1 LIFNFTHLVK
11 FTKMPV
17 MHSLLSGKTALLLV
31 VITVAG
37 AFTSCVSTKKYNA
50 LNSKCNEES
59 TRLNTKVEDLGN
71 QVTEL
76 TSENQ
81 RYQKDVSQLK
91 ADTSRVGSMLRV
103 LTADYNELDR
113 SYELLKSQFSAN
125 FKDAEK
131 VMAELKASQDS
142 LLAREDRVKAMQA
155 ELDIK
160 GRNLAELQLAIH
172 KKDSVTN
179 ALRKAVADALMGF
192 EGKGLTVHMKDGKVY
207 VSLEEKLLFASGKW
221 EVSKEGVV
229 ALKDIAKV
237 LEKNPDI
244 NVLIEGHTD
253 NVPLTSQNQVK
264 DNWDL
269 SAMRATSIVKI
280 LLSNARIDPKRLVAS
295 GRGEFL
301 PVVPNES
308 AANKAK
314 NRRTEI
320 ILSPKLDELMQIIDS
335 K

>member
-1 LIFNFTHLVK
+1 MNHLLIKKVTRL
-11 FTKMPV
+11 M
-17 MHSLLSGKTALLLV
+17 
-31 VITVAG
+31 VIVFLAG

-50 LNSKCNEES
+50 LTAKCNEES
-59 TRLNTKVEDLGN
+59 TRLNAKVDQLGT
-71 QVTEL
+71 QVNEL
-76 TSENQ
+76 SSENQ
-81 RYQKDVSQLK
+81 RYKKDVSQLK
-91 ADTSRVGSMLRV
+91 ADTSRLGSMLRV

-113 SYELLKSQFSAN
+113 SHELLKSQFSAN
-125 FKDAEK
+125 FEDAEK
-131 VMAELKASQDS
+131 VMAELKASKDN
-142 LLAREDRVKAMQA
+142 LLAREDRLKAMQA

-160 GRNLAELQLAIH
+160 GKNLVELQAAMH
-172 KKDSVTN
+172 KKDSITN

-221 EVSKEGVV
+221 DVSNDGIA
-229 ALKDIAKV
+229 ALKDLAKV

-244 NVLIEGHTD
+244 NILIEGHTD
-253 NVPLTSQNQVK
+253 NVPLTGQNQVK

-269 SAMRATSIVKI
+269 STMRATSIVKI
-280 LLSNARIDPKRLVAS
+280 LLANGKINPTRLVAS

-301 PVVPNES
+301 PVEPNTT

-320 ILSPKLDELMQIIDS
+320 ILSPKLDELMQIIGGN
-335 K
+335 

>member
-1 LIFNFTHLVK
+1 MNQ
-11 FTKMPV
+11 
-17 MHSLLSGKTALLLV
+17 LLLKKAIRLMIV
-31 VITVAG
+31 VMLAV

-50 LNSKCNEES
+50 LNTKCNEES
-59 TRLNTKVEDLGN
+59 TRLNTKVDELST

-81 RYQKDVSQLK
+81 RYKKELSQMK
-91 ADTSRVGSMLRV
+91 ADTSRLGSLIRV

-113 SYELLKSQFSAN
+113 SHELLKSQFSAN

-131 VMAELKASQDS
+131 VMAALNASQDS
-142 LLAREDRVKAMQA
+142 LLAREHRVKALQT
-155 ELDIK
+155 ELEIK
-160 GRNLAELQLAIH
+160 GRNLAELQMAIH
-172 KKDSVTN
+172 KQDSITN

-221 EVSKEGVV
+221 DVSKDGLV

-269 SAMRATSIVKI
+269 SVMRATSIVKI
-280 LLSNARIDPKRLVAS
+280 LLSDAKIDPKRLVAS

-301 PVVPNES
+301 PVVPNSS
-308 AANKAK
+308 AVNKAK

-320 ILSPKLDELMQIIDS
+320 ILSPKLDELMQIIGNN
-335 K
+335 

>member
-1 LIFNFTHLVK
+1 MKNISIKKVTGILVI
-11 FTKMPV
+11 
-17 MHSLLSGKTALLLV
+17 LLM
-31 VITVAG
+31 AG
-37 AFTSCVSTKKYNA
+37 AFSSCVSMKKYKA
-50 LNSKCNEES
+50 LTTSCNEES
-59 TRLNTKVEDLGN
+59 TRLNAKVDQLDTKVN
-71 QVTEL
+71 EL
-76 TSENQ
+76 TSENE
-81 RYQKDVSQLK
+81 RYKKDMAKLK
-91 ADTSRVGSMLRV
+91 SDTSRLGSALRI

-113 SYELLKSQFSAN
+113 SHELLKKQFSAN
-125 FKDAEK
+125 FEDAEK
-131 VMAELKASQDS
+131 VMAELKASKDS

-155 ELDIK
+155 ELDLK
-160 GRNLAELQLAIH
+160 GKNLAFLQAALH
-172 KKDSVTN
+172 KKDSITN
-179 ALRKAVADALMGF
+179 SIRKAVADALMGF

-221 EVSKEGVV
+221 DVSKDGIT
-229 ALKDIAKV
+229 ALKDLAKV

-253 NVPLTSQNQVK
+253 NVPLNSQNQVA

-269 SAMRATSIVKI
+269 SVMRATSIVKM
-280 LLSNARIDPKRLVAS
+280 LLANGKIDPVRLVAS

-301 PVVPNES
+301 PVEPNSS

-320 ILSPKLDELMQIIDS
+320 ILSPKLDELMQIIGS

>member
-1 LIFNFTHLVK
+1 MNYSVFKKVIGLLII
-11 FTKMPV
+11 
-17 MHSLLSGKTALLLV
+17 
-31 VITVAG
+31 VIIAG
-37 AFTSCVSTKKYNA
+37 TSTSCVSMKKYKDLTA
-50 LNSKCNEES
+50 KCNEES
-59 TRLNTKVEDLGN
+59 STLNARVDELNTKVN
-71 QVTEL
+71 EL
-76 TSENQ
+76 SADNQ
-81 RYQKDVSQLK
+81 RYSKDIAQLK
-91 ADTSRVGSMLRV
+91 ADTSRLGSMLRV

-113 SYELLKSQFSAN
+113 SHELLKVQFAAN
-125 FKDAEK
+125 FEDAAK
-131 VMAELKASQDS
+131 ALTELKALQDS

-160 GRNLAELQLAIH
+160 GKNLAEVQAALR
-172 KKDSVTN
+172 KNDSITN
-179 ALRKAVADALMGF
+179 ALRKAVSDALMGF
-192 EGKGLTVHMKDGKVY
+192 EGKGLTVHMKNGKVY

-221 EVSKEGVV
+221 DVSKDGVT

-253 NVPLTSQNQVK
+253 NVPLNSQNQVS

-269 SAMRATSIVKI
+269 SVMRATSIVKI
-280 LLSNARIDPKRLVAS
+280 LLDNGKINPTRLVAS

-301 PVVPNES
+301 PVEPNTS

-320 ILSPKLDELMQIIDS
+320 ILSPKLDELMQIIGN

>member
-1 LIFNFTHLVK
+1 MNNSVLSKVTRLMIIVLI
-11 FTKMPV
+11 
-17 MHSLLSGKTALLLV
+17 
-31 VITVAG
+31 AG
-37 AFTSCVSTKKYNA
+37 ATTSCVSMKKYKDLTA
-50 LNSKCNEES
+50 KCNEETAGLNAKVDILS
-59 TRLNTKVEDLGN
+59 T
-71 QVTEL
+71 QVNEL

-81 RYQKDVSQLK
+81 RLKKEVTDLK
-91 ADTSRVGSMLRV
+91 ADTLRLGSMLRV

-113 SYELLKSQFSAN
+113 SHELLKVQFAAN
-125 FKDAEK
+125 FEDAAK
-131 VMAELKASQDS
+131 ALTELKALQDS
-142 LLAREDRVKAMQA
+142 LLAREDRVKSMQA
-155 ELDIK
+155 ELDVK
-160 GRNLAELQLAIH
+160 GKNLAELQAALQRN
-172 KKDSVTN
+172 DSITN
-179 ALRKAVADALMGF
+179 ALRKAVSDALTGF

-221 EVSKEGVV
+221 DVSKDGNA
-229 ALKDIAKV
+229 ALKDLAKV

-253 NVPLTSQNQVK
+253 NVPLNSQNQVE

-269 SAMRATSIVKI
+269 SVMRATSIVKI
-280 LLSNARIDPKRLVAS
+280 LLANGKINPTRLVAS

-301 PVVPNES
+301 PVEPNTS

-320 ILSPKLDELMQIIDS
+320 ILSPKLDELMQIIGT

>member
-1 LIFNFTHLVK
+1 MNHSVLRKVIRLTILVI
-11 FTKMPV
+11 
-17 MHSLLSGKTALLLV
+17 LS
-31 VITVAG
+31 G

-50 LNSKCNEES
+50 LTSKCNEES
-59 TRLNTKVEDLGN
+59 SALNAKVDELSTKVN
-71 QVTEL
+71 EL
-76 TSENQ
+76 SSDNQ
-81 RYQKDVSQLK
+81 RYKKDVAQLK
-91 ADTSRVGSMLRV
+91 ADTSRLGSMLRV

-113 SYELLKSQFSAN
+113 SHELLKSQFSAN
-125 FKDAEK
+125 FEDSEK
-131 VMAELKASQDS
+131 VMAELKASKDS

-160 GRNLAELQLAIH
+160 GKNLAEVQAALRRN
-172 KKDSVTN
+172 DSITN
-179 ALRKAVADALMGF
+179 ALRKAVADALTGF

-221 EVSKEGVV
+221 DVSKDGNA
-229 ALKDIAKV
+229 ALKNLAKV

-253 NVPLTSQNQVK
+253 NVPLNSQNQVQ

-269 SAMRATSIVKI
+269 SVMRATSIVKI
-280 LLSNARIDPKRLVAS
+280 LLANGKINPTRLVAS

-301 PVVPNES
+301 PVEPNTS
-308 AANKAK
+308 PANKAK

-320 ILSPKLDELMQIIDS
+320 ILSPKLDELMQIIGT

>member
-1 LIFNFTHLVK
+1 MVFLI
-11 FTKMPV
+11 
-17 MHSLLSGKTALLLV
+17 
-31 VITVAG
+31 VATT
-37 AFTSCVSTKKYNA
+37 FISCVSTKKYKA
-50 LNSKCNEES
+50 LDTKCNEES
-59 TRLNTKVEDLGN
+59 TRLNTKVDDLGT

-76 TSENQ
+76 SSENQ
-81 RYQKDVSQLK
+81 RYKKELSQMK
-91 ADTSRVGSMLRV
+91 ADTSRLGSMLRV

-113 SYELLKSQFSAN
+113 SHELLKSQFSAN

-142 LLAREDRVKAMQA
+142 LLVREERVKAMQA
-155 ELDIK
+155 ELLIK
-160 GRNLAELQLAIH
+160 GRNLAELEMAIH
-172 KKDSVTN
+172 KQDSITN
-179 ALRKAVADALMGF
+179 ALRKAVSDALTGF

-221 EVSKEGVV
+221 DVSKDGIV

-253 NVPLTSQNQVK
+253 NVPLSSQNQVK

-269 SAMRATSIVKI
+269 SVMRATSIVKI
-280 LLSNARIDPKRLVAS
+280 LLSGAKIDPKRLAAS

-301 PVVPNES
+301 PVVPNTS
-308 AANKAK
+308 AVNKAK

-320 ILSPKLDELMQIIDS
+320 ILSPKLDELMQIIDNN
-335 K
+335 

>member
-1 LIFNFTHLVK
+1 MNN
-11 FTKMPV
+11 
-17 MHSLLSGKTALLLV
+17 SLLNKVIRLMIIVLL
-31 VITVAG
+31 AG
-37 AFTSCVSTKKYNA
+37 TFASCVSMKKYKDLTA
-50 LNSKCNEES
+50 KCNEES
-59 TRLNTKVEDLGN
+59 SSLNTKVDELST
-71 QVTEL
+71 QVNEL
-76 TSENQ
+76 SSDNH
-81 RYQKDVSQLK
+81 RYKKDVTQLK
-91 ADTSRVGSMLRV
+91 ADTSRLGSMLRL

-113 SYELLKSQFSAN
+113 SHELLKSQFSAN
-125 FKDAEK
+125 FEDAEK
-131 VMAELKASQDS
+131 VMAQLKASQDS
-142 LLAREDRVKAMQA
+142 LLAREDRVKAMQK

-160 GRNLAELQLAIH
+160 GKNLADLQAAMR
-172 KKDSVTN
+172 KKDSITN

-221 EVSKEGVV
+221 DVSKDGNA
-229 ALKDIAKV
+229 ALKDLAKV

-253 NVPLTSQNQVK
+253 NVPLNSQNQVA

-269 SAMRATSIVKI
+269 SVMRATSIVKI
-280 LLSNARIDPKRLVAS
+280 LLTNGKINPTRLAAS

-301 PVVPNES
+301 PVEPNTS
-308 AANKAK
+308 VANKAK

-320 ILSPKLDELMQIIDS
+320 ILSPKLDELLQIIGG

>member
-1 LIFNFTHLVK
+1 MKNMLFKNIMRAMVFI
-11 FTKMPV
+11 
-17 MHSLLSGKTALLLV
+17 LLV
-31 VITVAG
+31 GLFA
-37 AFTSCVSTKKYNA
+37 SCVSTKKYNA
-50 LNSKCNEES
+50 LTARCNEES
-59 TRLNTKVEDLGN
+59 TRLNSKVDSLST
-71 QVTEL
+71 QVNEL
-76 TSENQ
+76 SSENQ
-81 RYQKDVSQLK
+81 RYKKLTAQLT
-91 ADTSRVGSMLRV
+91 ADTSHLGSMLRV

-113 SYELLKSQFSAN
+113 SHELLKSQFSAN
-125 FKDAEK
+125 FEDAEK
-131 VMAELKASQDS
+131 VMAELKASQDN
-142 LLAREDRVKAMQA
+142 LLIREERLRVLQA
-155 ELDIK
+155 ELELK
-160 GRNLAELQLAIH
+160 GKNLAELQTAIH
-172 KKDSVTN
+172 KQDSITN

-221 EVSKEGVV
+221 DVSKDGAD
-229 ALKDIAKV
+229 ALKDLAKV
-237 LEKNPDI
+237 LAKNPDI

-269 SAMRATSIVKI
+269 SVMRATSIVKI
-280 LLSNARIDPKRLVAS
+280 LLANGKINPTRLVAS

-301 PVVPNES
+301 PVEPNNS

-320 ILSPKLDELMQIIDS
+320 ILSPKLDELMQIIGG